1 MPIATTIPLGVAA
14 GGLESRI
21 TVNSEAIYK
30 VLADIDGGP
39 WLGAVDE
46 VKPDG
51 WASSGADKPSRPA
64 PVNGLFNG

>member
-21 TVNSEAIYK
+21 TVNSEAIYE
-30 VLADIDGGP
+30 VLADTDGGP

-46 VKPDG
+46 VKPG
-51 WASSGADKPSRPA
+51 SEGIA
-64 PVNGLFNG
+64 